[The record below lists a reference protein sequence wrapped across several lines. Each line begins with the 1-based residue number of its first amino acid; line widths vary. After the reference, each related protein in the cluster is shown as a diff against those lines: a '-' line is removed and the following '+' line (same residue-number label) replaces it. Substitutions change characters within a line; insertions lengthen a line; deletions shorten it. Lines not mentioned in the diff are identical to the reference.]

1 LRILYHHRTRGAG
14 VERVH
19 ILGIAE
25 ALRGLGH
32 QVDVM
37 SVSGLEHAESG
48 VAPVTAKGWKW
59 RLIHAITTRI
69 PEFLFEFLE
78 LAYNVVA
85 AWRIT
90 KYVNQCRPELIYE
103 RYSMFLWAGVWVAK
117 RHGISI
123 ILEVNDSAAV
133 ERVRPLFFVALAR
146 RIERWIFRNCSGIV
160 FVSGQFQRE
169 VVEHFGEL
177 APSIVSPNGADIS
190 QFSPSA
196 ELRERTRREL
206 KVENKV
212 VCGYVGAFVH
222 WHGIDWFVRDIID
235 EMKRQPELVLLLVG
249 DGRLYDEIQRLVADR
264 GAAQRILLTGRVPHA
279 QVSSL
284 IAAMDFAVLPDS
296 NTYGS
301 PMKLFELMAMGIGV
315 VAPSFSPVCEVV
327 DDQKTGWL
335 FPARDHQACVER
347 VLMIA
352 GQREEQSHVGTA
364 ARHYIAEHRQWKNNV
379 NQLLALY
386 RQVKDG
392 KGGVV

>member
-1 LRILYHHRTRGAG
+1 MRILYHHRTRGAG

-25 ALRGLGH
+25 ALRGLEH
-32 QVDVM
+32 HVDVM

-48 VAPVTAKGWKW
+48 VAPVTAKGLKW

-78 LAYNVVA
+78 LAYNLVA
-85 AWRIT
+85 ASRIS
-90 KYVNQCRPELIYE
+90 KYIKQQRPELIYE

-117 RHGISI
+117 RHGVSI

-146 RIERWIFRNCSGIV
+146 RIERWIFQNCSGIV
-160 FVSGQFQRE
+160 FVSGQFQKE
-169 VVEHFGEL
+169 VVAHFGEL

-190 QFSPSA
+190 QFFPSA

-206 KVENKV
+206 KVEDKV

-235 EMKRQPELVLLLVG
+235 EMKRRPELVLLLVG
-249 DGRLYDEIQRLVADR
+249 DGRLYDEIKQLVAAK
-264 GAAQRILLTGRVPHA
+264 GASQRILLTGRVPHA
-279 QVSSL
+279 QVGSL

-315 VAPSFSPVCEVV
+315 VAPGFSPICEVV
-327 DDQKTGWL
+327 EDQKTGWL
-335 FPARDHQACVER
+335 FPAQEHQACVER
-347 VLMIA
+347 VLKIA
-352 GQREEQSHVGTA
+352 GQREEQASVGAA
-364 ARHYIAEHRQWKNNV
+364 ARQYITEHRQWKNNV
-379 NQLLALY
+379 DQLLALY
-386 RQVKDG
+386 GKVKRG
-392 KGGVV
+392 RVSVV